1 MSRSFSTI
9 QPRGVKG
16 KRGTLVTTRLKYLSS
31 QLFIRRTRI
40 EQFNWRT
47 RLPTN
52 IPSTNNDI
60 DCQGKKNYF
69 VRIHAKS
76 KCKKKRKKKEKRK
89 KEKKKKFKK
98 KKKETRN
105 EDKEK
110 RNRVEMVYE
119 ETQTKM
125 ENKDIDEDMDKVR
138 DTRENGNRKDS
149 YPSEH

>member
-1 MSRSFSTI
+1 MKKRKNCGENSDVEIVFDDTTE
-9 QPRGVKG
+9 RGEG
-16 KRGTLVTTRLKYLSS
+16 ECGTLVTTRLKYLSS

-69 VRIHAKS
+69 VEIHAKS
-76 KCKKKRKKKEKRK
+76 RCKKKRKKKRK

-98 KKKETRN
+98 RKKETKN

-119 ETQTKM
+119 ET
-125 ENKDIDEDMDKVR
+125 
-138 DTRENGNRKDS
+138 
-149 YPSEH
+149 